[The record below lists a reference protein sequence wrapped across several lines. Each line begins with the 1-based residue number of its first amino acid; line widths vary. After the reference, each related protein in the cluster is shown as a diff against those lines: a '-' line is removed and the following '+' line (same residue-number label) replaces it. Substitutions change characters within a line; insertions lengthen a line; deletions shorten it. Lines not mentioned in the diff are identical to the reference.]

1 MRSQSIP
8 GRLRIAALTVVLVLA
23 GFRVA
28 HAAPP
33 SSGAPL
39 SSDALL
45 TAPMQGKPVDVAVG
59 LHVINI
65 ASIDEVLEQFEIDG
79 YVVARWKDPRLTYTP
94 SGPDEKREYQRGQV
108 WIPYLEMVNGVTPH
122 DRYDVSVFGDPDG
135 TINYVERFHA
145 LLSSKFQLR
154 RFPFDS
160 QELLVIIHP
169 FLRQAG
175 EVAFSIYPNDVWATR
190 EFTQYSS
197 LAQWN
202 LVSLQPSVGSS
213 HLYGKK
219 ESPEIRFTIQ
229 VKRRYNFYIW
239 KVFLPLLLMVLLSW
253 AVFWVEARD
262 LSNQV
267 QIAITTILTVIA
279 FAFAISAT
287 MPRVPYLTYIDAFF
301 LTCYVFV
308 FISIVELMIVHLTYR
323 KERAGDLGVR
333 IQRISRWAVPSAFVV
348 TNAILI
354 ARFLG

>member
-1 MRSQSIP
+1 MRTLATL
-8 GRLRIAALTVVLVLA
+8 GGLRITALTILLILA
-23 GFRVA
+23 G
-28 HAAPP
+28 
-33 SSGAPL
+33 G
-39 SSDALL
+39 LL
-45 TAPMQGKPVDVAVG
+45 TAQAASPVADTLLTPPLQDGKPVDVAVG
-59 LHVINI
+59 LHIINI

-79 YVVARWKDPRLTYTP
+79 YVVARWKDPRLVYEP
-94 SGPDEKREYQRGQV
+94 SGPGDQKREYQRSQIWV
-108 WIPYLEMVNGVTPH
+108 PFLEMVNGVTPH
-122 DRYDVSVFGDPDG
+122 DRYDVSVAGDPAG
-135 TINYVERFHA
+135 SVNYVELFHA

-169 FLRQAG
+169 FLRQSN
-175 EVAFSIYPNDVWATR
+175 EVMFSIYPNDVWATE

-202 LVSLQPSVGSS
+202 LVSLQPSASAS
-213 HLYGKK
+213 HLYGKRV
-219 ESPEIRFTIQ
+219 SPEVRFTIT
-229 VKRRYNFYIW
+229 VERRYNFYLW

-253 AVFWVEARD
+253 AVFWVEPRD

-323 KERAGDLGVR
+323 RERASDLGMR
-333 IQRISRWAVPSAFVV
+333 IQRTSRWAVPAVFVV